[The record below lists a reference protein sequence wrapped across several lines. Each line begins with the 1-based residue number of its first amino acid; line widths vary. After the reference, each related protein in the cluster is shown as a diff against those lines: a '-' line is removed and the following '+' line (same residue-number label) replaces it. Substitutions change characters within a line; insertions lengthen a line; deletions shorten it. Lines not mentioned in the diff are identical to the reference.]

1 MKKILIRIVIVLM
14 VLVVAAVI
22 AVSLFLDKAIKKGVE
37 TVGPKVTQVA
47 ITLDDVKLSI
57 LSGSGEIKGLEVG
70 NPEGYKSPQAIKL
83 GSASLAVVPGSLLTD
98 KIVVKHIRVA
108 APEITIEGTPKNNN
122 LTKILENVQ
131 QVTGGSSTSTNQTSE
146 PAESGTTKKLQVDE
160 FTLTEAKV
168 TYIVAGQSF
177 QLTVPDIKLTDLGT
191 GPDGITGAE
200 LTNLALS
207 KLLDEIIPVL
217 TEQASKL
224 GKQAVDSAMDKAV
237 NKATQGLEGL
247 LKKQ

>member
-1 MKKILIRIVIVLM
+1 MKKILIRVVIVLA

-22 AVSLFLDKAIKKGVE
+22 AVSLLLDKAIKKGVE
-37 TVGPKVTQVA
+37 TVGPKVTQVS
-47 ITLDDVKLSI
+47 IKLDGVKLSI

-83 GSASLAVVPGSLLTD
+83 GTASLAVQPGSLLAD

-108 APEITIEGTPKNNN
+108 APEITIEGTPKKNN

-131 QVTGGSSTSTNQTSE
+131 QATGGTSTNET
-146 PAESGTTKKLQVDE
+146 PTATASGPGKKLQVDE
-160 FTLTEAKV
+160 FTLTDAKV
-168 TYIVAGQSF
+168 TYIVAGQTL
-177 QLTVPDIKLTDLGT
+177 QLAIPDIKLTNLGT

-200 LTNLALS
+200 LTNLVLS
-207 KLLDEIIPVL
+207 KLLDEVLPVL

-237 NKATQGLEGL
+237 NKAAQSLDGLF
-247 LKKQ
+247 KKQP